1 MALFIDGPANSVDAL
16 TDEDSGLLDTA
27 EICGINVSTK
37 LRLAWE
43 EIHSDLYLWLQR
55 PRPVMELIWAPTLR
69 MDQIIVNGPLRR
81 WERMSALAHVYRDAY
96 FSQLVDRYQAKW
108 DEYTALT
115 RDAREIFIATEL
127 ELTGDPIRKA
137 EPPLLS
143 TTEGA
148 GMGGTFYASVAWVN
162 AEKQEGQASE
172 ASSITAPAETYVTV
186 SVTGAPENATGFN
199 VYVGSTPNSM
209 TLQNASPLAP
219 GSSYTYIP
227 GMVSGG
233 RGPGYGQSPQF
244 RRRLTRTIL
253 RG

>member
-27 EICGINVSTK
+27 ETCGINVSRK

-43 EIHSDLYLWLQR
+43 EIHSDLHLWLER
-55 PRPVMELIWAPTLR
+55 PRPVMEVVWAPTLR
-69 MDQIIVNGPLRR
+69 TDQIIVSDPLRR

-115 RDAREIFIATEL
+115 RGAREIFVATGL
-127 ELTGDPIRKA
+127 ELTADPVRKA
-137 EPPLLS
+137 EPPLLG
-143 TTEGA
+143 TTAGA
-148 GMGGTFYASVAWVN
+148 SAGGMLYASVAWVN
-162 AEKQEGQASE
+162 ASGQEGQASD
-172 ASSITAPAETYVTV
+172 ASSITTAAGRFMTV
-186 SVTGAPENATGFN
+186 SATGARNNATGFN
-199 VYVGSTPNSM
+199 VYAGSTPDSM
-209 TLQNASPLAP
+209 TLQNAVPLSA
-219 GSSYTYIP
+219 GSAYTYVP

-233 RGPGYGQSPQF
+233 RCPGHGQSAQF

>member
-27 EICGINVSTK
+27 ETCGINVSRK

-43 EIHSDLYLWLQR
+43 EIHSDLYLWLER
-55 PRPVMELIWAPTLR
+55 PRPVMELVWAPTLQI
-69 MDQIIVNGPLRR
+69 DQIIVNGPLRR

-115 RDAREIFIATEL
+115 RNAREIFIATEL

-137 EPPLLS
+137 EPPLLG
-143 TTEGA
+143 TAAGVGA
-148 GMGGTFYASVAWVN
+148 GGMFYASVAWVN
-162 AEKQEGQASE
+162 AAGQEGQASD
-172 ASSITAPAETYVTV
+172 AASITAAAGRYMTV
-186 SVTGAPENATGFN
+186 SATGAPGNATGFN
-199 VYVGSTPNSM
+199 VYAGSTPDSM
-209 TLQNASPLAP
+209 TLQNTSPLSP
-219 GSSYTYIP
+219 DSTYTYVP

-233 RGPGYGQSPQF
+233 RGPGRGQTPQF